1 MIVFEIGVV
10 IDGFFEVLWIVV
22 DENGILLD
30 FVAVDF
36 KEVDFGVFLD
46 DLVEFL
52 TADLSLRLLFHWD
65 LIDIST
71 YKFMIWGH
79 Y

>member
-52 TADLSLRLLFHWD
+52 TADLSLRLLFH
-65 LIDIST
+65 
-71 YKFMIWGH
+71 
-79 Y
+79 

>member
-52 TADLSLRLLFHWD
+52 TADLSLGLLFH
-65 LIDIST
+65 
-71 YKFMIWGH
+71 
-79 Y
+79 